1 MHQIISMNMNKC
13 IFEVSAVSI
22 VRSGV
27 CVCGGGGGGWELV
40 RKVLHYCCD
49 SLKTQLLVR
58 LVSLVQETNVG
69 QEKGVIPCSHSV

>member
-13 IFEVSAVSI
+13 IFEVSAFSI

-27 CVCGGGGGGWELV
+27 CVWGGGGWELV

-49 SLKTQLLVR
+49 SLKTQLLVT

>member
-1 MHQIISMNMNKC
+1 MY
-13 IFEVSAVSI
+13 VV
-22 VRSGV
+22 V
-27 CVCGGGGGGWELV
+27 CVCVCVGGGGLV

>member
-1 MHQIISMNMNKC
+1 MYVGRRRG
-13 IFEVSAVSI
+13 F
-22 VRSGV
+22 
-27 CVCGGGGGGWELV
+27 V

>member
-27 CVCGGGGGGWELV
+27 CVWGGGGGWELV

>member
-1 MHQIISMNMNKC
+1 MHQIIAMNMNKC

-27 CVCGGGGGGWELV
+27 CVWGGGGGGELV

>member
-1 MHQIISMNMNKC
+1 M
-13 IFEVSAVSI
+13 
-22 VRSGV
+22 V
-27 CVCGGGGGGWELV
+27 CVCVCVCVCVGGGGGLV